1 MDYRLILCFYFKKQF
16 LQILPNSEKV
26 IYMCGQIHPS
36 PEMTV
41 ILIFNILPH
50 FAIVIE
56 QSHKYENN
64 VSYCQSVT

>member
-1 MDYRLILCFYFKKQF
+1 
-16 LQILPNSEKV
+16 
-26 IYMCGQIHPS
+26 MCGQIHPS
-36 PEMTV
+36 PEITV
-41 ILIFNILPH
+41 ILIFSILPH